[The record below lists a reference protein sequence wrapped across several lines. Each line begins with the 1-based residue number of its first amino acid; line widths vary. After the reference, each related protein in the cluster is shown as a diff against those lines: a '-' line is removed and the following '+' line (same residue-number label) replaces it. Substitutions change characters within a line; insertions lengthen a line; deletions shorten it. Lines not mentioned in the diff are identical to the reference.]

1 MNKNI
6 SISLFRVSG
15 DRKYLD
21 MIFSCPYGYHFTSL
35 ELEARFVGDDGKFQS
50 SFFDLS
56 MALFNTEESDD
67 SEEES
72 TSKLRHAVRVP
83 LEQLGITIPAI
94 YIATFKMQDDETEE
108 DPISD
113 TAICSDVV
121 EAYRCMMDDLFM
133 HQKDSSCNDTVSD
146 EVIRKY
152 LLIYGHT
159 AAMAAR
165 DLDTAQEYFRLIGNC
180 FDKCGPKGRG
190 SGSCC
195 SGTCGGKHQFRPI
208 HINPCNCGRR

>member
-21 MIFSCPYGYHFTSL
+21 MIFSCPDEYHFTSL
-35 ELEARFVGDDGKFQS
+35 ELEAKFVGDDGNFQS

-56 MALFNTEESDD
+56 AALFTEE
-67 SEEES
+67 
-72 TSKLRHAVRVP
+72 TKNQNRFVVRVP
-83 LEQLGITIPAI
+83 LEKLGLTVPAI
-94 YIATFKMQDDETEE
+94 YIATFKADIILDSE
-108 DPISD
+108 DPNISEEENSTEITD

-121 EAYRCMMDDLFM
+121 EAYKCMMDDLFM
-133 HQKDSSCNDTVSD
+133 SEKDSSCKDLVSD

-180 FDKCGPKGRG
+180 FDKCGSKGRG
-190 SGSCC
+190 QGSCC
-195 SGTCGGKHQFRPI
+195 SGSCNGKH
-208 HINPCNCGRR
+208 